1 MLNINVEM
9 DKNIISKLIPII
21 APIKAEQINIKIE
34 YI

>member
-21 APIKAEQINIKIE
+21 TPITAEQINIKIE
-34 YI
+34 YL